1 MNQVIRLSGVEAIGY
16 HGVLDSERAKG
27 QRFIVDCELEVDTK
41 LAIQTDDIND
51 AVDYSAVAELINE
64 QIQSEPVNLIE
75 VLANRI
81 AAEILNNFFLVKT
94 VEITVHKPDAPIEVP
109 FKNVSTTV
117 IRTSERW

>member
-1 MNQVIRLSGVEAIGY
+1 LNQVIRLSGVEAIGY
-16 HGVLDSERAKG
+16 HGVLDSERARG
-27 QRFIVDCELEVDTK
+27 QRFIVDCELEVDAK
-41 LAIQTDDIND
+41 LAIETDDIND
-51 AVDYSAVAELINE
+51 AVDYSAVAQLINA

-81 AAEILNNFFLVKT
+81 ATEILKNFLLVKT

>member
-1 MNQVIRLSGVEAIGY
+1 LNQVIRLSGVEAIGY

-41 LAIQTDDIND
+41 LAIETDDIND
-51 AVDYSAVAELINE
+51 AVDYSAVAELINA

-81 AAEILNNFFLVKT
+81 AAEILKNFLLVKT

>member
-1 MNQVIRLSGVEAIGY
+1 LNQVIRLSGVEAIGY

-41 LAIQTDDIND
+41 LAIETDDIND
-51 AVDYSAVAELINE
+51 AVDYSAVAELINA

-81 AAEILNNFFLVKT
+81 ATEILKNFLLVKT

>member
-41 LAIQTDDIND
+41 LAIETDDIND
-51 AVDYSAVAELINE
+51 AVDYSAVAELINA

-81 AAEILNNFFLVKT
+81 AAEILKNFLLVKT

>member
-27 QRFIVDCELEVDTK
+27 QKFIVDCELEVDTK
-41 LAIQTDDIND
+41 LAIETDDIND
-51 AVDYSAVAELINE
+51 AVDYSAVAELINT

-81 AAEILNNFFLVKT
+81 ATEILKNFLLVKT

>member
-41 LAIQTDDIND
+41 LAIETDDIND
-51 AVDYSAVAELINE
+51 AVDYSAVAELINA

-81 AAEILNNFFLVKT
+81 ATEILKNFLLVKT

>member
-16 HGVLDSERAKG
+16 HGVLDSERARG
-27 QRFIVDCELEVDTK
+27 QRFIVDCELEVDAK
-41 LAIQTDDIND
+41 LAIETDDIND
-51 AVDYSAVAELINE
+51 AVDYSAVAQLINA

-81 AAEILNNFFLVKT
+81 ATEILKNFLLVKT

>member
-41 LAIQTDDIND
+41 LAIETDDIND
-51 AVDYSAVAELINE
+51 AVDYSAVAELINT

-81 AAEILNNFFLVKT
+81 ATEILKNFLLVKT